1 MQEIVIHIKINFEL
15 FMMFLEWAR
24 EKGNITHS
32 LFSLCVLNA
41 KAHTQFQTAAEKKR
55 QKGHG
60 ELWFKK
66 YVCVYW
72 FMSPHNLIN
81 IQFVIYLSGEDFFLP
96 CTSCVSLMV
105 CRKIHRKTFSLSCH
119 KCPYLFDIKAII
131 IRVEGKKN
139 QFHCCNCR
147 AI

>member
-1 MQEIVIHIKINFEL
+1 MSE
-15 FMMFLEWAR
+15 R
-24 EKGNITHS
+24 ERKYYS
-32 LFSLCVLNA
+32 LPLFSVCLKCQGTHAVPNGSR
-41 KAHTQFQTAAEKKR
+41 KKR

-131 IRVEGKKN
+131 TRVEGKKIN
-139 QFHCCNCR
+139 FIAAIAGQFNLQPHPK
-147 AI
+147 